1 MLKCVQTGTFI
12 ASLFSFVFLPC
23 AQISGLPKDNLSV
36 ENGVIA
42 QFSLRWAL
50 FVDPQGQA
58 NTWIK
63 NMVRTE

>member
-1 MLKCVQTGTFI
+1 MI
-12 ASLFSFVFLPC
+12 ALSSSFVLRSC
-23 AQISGLPKDNLSV
+23 GQISGLPKDNLSV

>member
-1 MLKCVQTGTFI
+1 MGLYTFI
-12 ASLFSFVFLPC
+12 AFLPSFVFLSC
-23 AQISGLPKDNLSV
+23 GQISGLPKDNLSV
-36 ENGVIA
+36 ENGVIT

-63 NMVRTE
+63 NMVRTD